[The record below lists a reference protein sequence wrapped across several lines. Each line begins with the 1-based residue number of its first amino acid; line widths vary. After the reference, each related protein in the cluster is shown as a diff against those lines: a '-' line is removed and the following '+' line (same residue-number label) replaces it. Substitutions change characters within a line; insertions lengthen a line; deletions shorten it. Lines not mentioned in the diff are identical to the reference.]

1 MSYHLRCLETC
12 LGHVPEV
19 QSEWMRRATH
29 WSAWSKK
36 DYGALTRVPIRGARA
51 WRAVKRLRFLP
62 AEGVHALSAT
72 AQSRGNTME
81 SKSRR
86 SCRFSPQRHACTP
99 SNRAFISSG
108 QSPPGL

>member
-19 QSEWMRRATH
+19 QSEWMRRAPH

-62 AEGVHALSAT
+62 AEGVQRYSESA
-72 AQSRGNTME
+72 SGRG
-81 SKSRR
+81 
-86 SCRFSPQRHACTP
+86 
-99 SNRAFISSG
+99 
-108 QSPPGL
+108 